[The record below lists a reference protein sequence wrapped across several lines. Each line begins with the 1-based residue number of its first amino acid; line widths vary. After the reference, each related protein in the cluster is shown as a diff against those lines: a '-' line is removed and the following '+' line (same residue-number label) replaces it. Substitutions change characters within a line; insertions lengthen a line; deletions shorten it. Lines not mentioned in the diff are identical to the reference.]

1 KMELNHVDESYLY
14 TYCRGNKEELES
26 FCKRLLDTNYFYTK
40 SGPLITAR
48 KSKYFYTPQEYH
60 GLVIWIKQ
68 TAFVVLGLSKH
79 LKLSIIEGWP
89 VSTQRIMKNTILKIT
104 EDTLNA
110 VEQMK
115 SIPEVYVDVKGK
127 PVPYH
132 ELTGSK
138 NEGSEVQLWSAVG
151 IRRIIR
157 KYYELLTDEIY
168 DI

>member
-1 KMELNHVDESYLY
+1 MELNHVDESYLY
-14 TYCRGNKEELES
+14 TYCIGNRKELES
-26 FCKRLLDTNYFYTK
+26 FCKRLLNPNYFYTR
-40 SGPLITAR
+40 SGPLITAK

-79 LKLSIIEGWP
+79 LKLSIIENWP
-89 VSTQRIMKNTILKIT
+89 ISMQRMIKDTILKIT
-104 EDTLNA
+104 EDTLSA
-110 VEQMK
+110 VEQME
-115 SIPEVYVDVKGK
+115 SIPEVYADINGK
-127 PVPYH
+127 PIPYH

-157 KYYELLTDEIY
+157 KYYELLTDEAYKI
-168 DI
+168 